1 MPCATRGPAHKLCR
15 SLPRSREDRGKGIH
29 SHAPPPP
36 LPYMPQRIAHRSL
49 PISRTSRKREY
60 IHERRHPYPCPCY
73 IAHSRSR
80 GTRKGIQLPRQML
93 PVSSEAEK
101 ASCRLSCCSSSDA
114 VLVHEGDRRLQ
125 KAALDDVLALKEG
138 RELALL
144 LGAEAAA
151 VLARR
156 SARRNW
162 R

>member
-36 LPYMPQRIAHRSL
+36 LPYIPQRIAHRSL

-60 IHERRHPYPCPCY
+60 TSAATPTL
-73 IAHSRSR
+73 AHATAHRKATSLTPDLR
-80 GTRKGIQLPRQML
+80 GTRKGIYSCLGKCY

-114 VLVHEGDRRLQ
+114 VLDVREGGRRLAALLADL
-125 KAALDDVLALKEG
+125 KAAPDAELQRG
-138 RELALL
+138 RAY
-144 LGAEAAA
+144 GA
-151 VLARR
+151 V
-156 SARRNW
+156 S
-162 R
+162 